1 MGKEKRLAD
10 CNGQP
15 FCFPTLLAIG
25 AIGAAM
31 GINPGGRG
39 ARPSIPLAL
48 SSSLS
53 RTRGLCGVFRRENV
67 PTQIARARP
76 TCGHGDRD
84 RLGPQPTLAERR
96 RERRRAER

>member
-15 FCFPTLLAIG
+15 FCFPTLLLT
-25 AIGAAM
+25 GAAM
-31 GINPGGRG
+31 GINPDGRG

-48 SSSLS
+48 FSWLW
-53 RTRGLCGVFRRENV
+53 RIRGLCGVFRRENV

-96 RERRRAER
+96 RERRRSER